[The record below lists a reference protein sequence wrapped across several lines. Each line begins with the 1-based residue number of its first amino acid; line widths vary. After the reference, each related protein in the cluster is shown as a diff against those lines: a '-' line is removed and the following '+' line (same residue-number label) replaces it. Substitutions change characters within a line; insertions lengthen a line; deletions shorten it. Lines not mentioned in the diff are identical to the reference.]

1 MKSLLISLLIFCG
14 GCVGSPFDTTDH
26 DNLLIYYTRQTTLD
40 AENRHRNEINNAVK
54 NFQIQAIKA
63 GFAYW
68 DVVDYTG
75 KVEFKWIQQKGN
87 K

>member
-1 MKSLLISLLIFCG
+1 MKLLCLILLIFCN
-14 GCVGSPFDTTDH
+14 GCITFEDSSH
-26 DNLLIYYTRQTTLD
+26 DQLIALYTQQAAIIAQQKHQQDIDR
-40 AENRHRNEINNAVK
+40 AVK

-68 DVVDYTG
+68 DVVDYEG
-75 KVEFKWIQQKGN
+75 KVEFRWVNQKR